1 MEPEVWFTE
10 KHTNFT
16 GITFKVNIVLYTG
29 KSKFQR
35 VDVLDTQ
42 EYGRVLLLDGLIMF
56 TERDEFVYHEMIAH
70 VPLFSHPHPEHV
82 LLIGGGDGG
91 AVREIVKHKY
101 LRKIDQIELD
111 KEVIRIAKEFF
122 PTLSSGYKDSRVN
135 IHIDDGSKF
144 VKQTNNKYDVVIVD
158 STDPIGPAEC
168 LFEEDFYRN
177 VFNILN
183 DDGFACTQSESPFFD
198 MNWTFAAVKNLKKV
212 FPIVKSYLCFIPTY
226 PGGMWSFTIASKRY
240 DPEDIKDERF
250 KQIKLDLKYYNK
262 EIHKACFALPNF
274 IRSKF

>member
-16 GITFKVNIVLYTG
+16 GITFKVNTVLYTG

-35 VDVLDTQ
+35 VDVLDTR

-56 TERDEFVYHEMIAH
+56 TERDEFVYHEMIVH
-70 VPLFSHPHPEHV
+70 VPLFSHPHPEDV

-91 AVREIVKHKY
+91 AIRELVKHKY

-122 PTLSSGYKDSRVN
+122 PILSSGYKDSRVN
-135 IHIDDGSKF
+135 IYINDGNKF

-177 VFNILN
+177 LI
-183 DDGFACTQSESPFFD
+183 
-198 MNWTFAAVKNLKKV
+198 
-212 FPIVKSYLCFIPTY
+212 Y
-226 PGGMWSFTIASKRY
+226 
-240 DPEDIKDERF
+240 
-250 KQIKLDLKYYNK
+250 
-262 EIHKACFALPNF
+262 
-274 IRSKF
+274 